1 MNRFMLASP
10 ILLLFISVSAFADS
24 VTIIL
29 APGSPDE
36 SNFQFVSHQQGTSV
50 FLVGTVPESF
60 YSTSLIAP
68 GSTFGRSVPSICG
81 WRRHQDQWCL
91 LYDNLGLDIG
101 SLFISSFTF
110 PTNGNDFT
118 VPIQA
123 SFSVD
128 EEIVGTGI
136 NIRINET
143 VSGKVTFHFIS
154 NVGLY
159 RPSKNSLKSTVPE
172 PATLGLV
179 GTGLRW
185 HIRFCAKR
193 NSSAFTTFRWRRGW
207 GFEPTIPVK
216 VCPLSR
222 RIVSTAHAPLRV
234 GLLAKFTIAR

>member
-1 MNRFMLASP
+1 MKRFMLVSP
-10 ILLLFISVSAFADS
+10 ILLLVISVSAFADS

-36 SNFQFVSHQQGTSV
+36 SNFQFVSHQQGISV

-68 GSTFGRSVPSICG
+68 GSTLGGASNVFVDGGLIKINGVS
-81 WRRHQDQWCL
+81 
-91 LYDNLGLDIG
+91 YDNLGLDIG

-159 RPSKNSLKSTVPE
+159 RPSTIVLTTVPE

-179 GTGLRW
+179 GTGLAGIFAFARKGL
-185 HIRFCAKR
+185 KR
-193 NSSAFTTFRWRRGW
+193 IHS
-207 GFEPTIPVK
+207 I
-216 VCPLSR
+216 
-222 RIVSTAHAPLRV
+222 
-234 GLLAKFTIAR
+234 